1 MKHTAVTPEEY
12 IAQLPENRREAVTR
26 LRAVLLANL
35 PKGFREG
42 MHYGMIAYFV
52 PHELYRAGYHC
63 DPKQPLPFMQIA
75 SQKNYIAIY
84 HLGLYADAD
93 LMDWFNEAYSQT
105 GKSRLDMGKSCI
117 RFKKPED
124 IPFDLLG
131 ELARKMSVEDWIY
144 LYEERLKR

>member
-1 MKHTAVTPEEY
+1 MKHAAATPEAY
-12 IAQLPENRREAVTR
+12 LDQVPENRREAFCH
-26 LRAVLLANL
+26 LREVILANL

-42 MHYGMIAYFV
+42 INYGMIAYFV

-93 LMDWFNEAYSQT
+93 LMDWFTEAYSRT
-105 GKSRLDMGKSCI
+105 GKSGLDMGKSCI

-124 IPFDLLG
+124 IPFELIG
-131 ELARKMSVEDWIY
+131 ELAGKLSVEDWIY

>member
-1 MKHTAVTPEEY
+1 MKHTAATPEEY
-12 IAQLPENRREAVTR
+12 IALLPENRREAVTR
-26 LRAVLLANL
+26 LRAVIRANL

-42 MHYGMIAYFV
+42 MQYGMIAYFV

-93 LMDWFNEAYSQT
+93 LMDWFTEAYSKT
-105 GKSRLDMGKSCI
+105 GKSRLDVGKSCI
-117 RFKKPED
+117 RFKKTED

-131 ELARKMSVEDWIY
+131 ELAGKMSVEDWIY

>member
-1 MKHTAVTPEEY
+1 MKHAAVTPEEY
-12 IAQLPENRREAVTR
+12 IALLPENRREAFTR
-26 LRAVLLANL
+26 LRTVILANL

-42 MHYGMIAYFV
+42 MQYGMIAYFV
-52 PHELYRAGYHC
+52 PHELYRSGYHC
-63 DPKQPLPFMQIA
+63 DPKQPLPFMQTA

-93 LMDWFNEAYSQT
+93 LMDWFTEAYSQT

-124 IPFDLLG
+124 IPFELLG
-131 ELARKMSVEDWIY
+131 ELARKLSVEDWIY

>member
-1 MKHTAVTPEEY
+1 MKHAAATPEAY
-12 IAQLPENRREAVTR
+12 LAQVPENRREAFIR
-26 LRAVLLANL
+26 LREVILAKL
-35 PKGFREG
+35 PKGFQEG

-93 LMDWFNEAYSQT
+93 LMDWFTESYSQT
-105 GKSRLDMGKSCI
+105 GKSRLDMGKSCL

-124 IPFDLLG
+124 IPFELIG
-131 ELARKMSVEDWIY
+131 ELAGKLTVEDWIY